1 MSKATFLRYYQDQ
14 LQQLRTLSV
23 DFARANPALAPM
35 LAEPS
40 GDPDVERLL
49 EGVAFLNGL
58 TRQKLDD
65 EFPELLQELAN
76 QLFPHYLRPVPAAT
90 LVVFEPKAPLTEA
103 VQVPAGSELA
113 SLPVDGTRCRFR
125 ISHALQVEPLA
136 LRGFELV
143 HDAGRAPAL
152 RLDFVLQ
159 GIDLA
164 QWRQGPMRPI
174 RLFLGAG
181 YAQAS
186 NLLMLLMTR
195 VAQVEVAAGSPQQM
209 GERFALG
216 RQALR
221 CAGFDHEMLAYPQH
235 AFSGFRVIQ
244 EYFALPEKL
253 LFVELDGFERWSGAR
268 AGQQFSVWLTLTDLP
283 QWSPELRDNSFQLNV
298 VPVLNLFEHPGEP
311 IQHEHRTS
319 EYRVRP
325 ENEKKGHYQIFSV
338 DRVVGYAQ
346 GASEERVYLP
356 FGMAGLPGPTNQ
368 ASQANQPPSSYSLS
382 RRASAVGRGQ
392 DLFLSIATPRHQP
405 LAPETLSI
413 SLTCTNHELPE
424 SLKLGDISQPTSS
437 SPERLSFRNIR
448 PVTPQLDPPADEHL
462 LWRMISHISLNFLSL
477 ADAANLKMMLGLYIF
492 SERQDHGREIAN
504 RHRIAGIESLVAEPE
519 TRLIGRRMLS
529 GQRLRLGC
537 RSSHFASLGGL
548 YVFGCVIER
557 FLGDYAAIN
566 AYTRLELR
574 DIDTGEVFDWPARLG
589 RQCLL

>member
-14 LQQLRTLSV
+14 LQQLRALSV

-40 GDPDVERLL
+40 SDPDVERLL

-76 QLFPHYLRPVPAAT
+76 QLFPHYLRPVPAST
-90 LVVFEPKAPLTEA
+90 LVMFEPRGLLAEPM
-103 VQVPAGSELA
+103 QVPAGSELA

-125 ISHALQVEPLA
+125 TSHALRVEPLA
-136 LRGFELV
+136 LRGVELV
-143 HDAGRAPAL
+143 QHAGKAPAL
-152 RLDFVLQ
+152 RIDFALQ

-164 QWRQGPMRPI
+164 QWQAGPI

-181 YAQAS
+181 FGEACD
-186 NLLMLLMTR
+186 LLMLLMTR
-195 VAQVEVAAGSPQQM
+195 VTQVEVSAGSPQQA
-209 GERFALG
+209 GARFALG

-221 CAGFDHEMLAYPQH
+221 CAGFDHEMLDYPHH
-235 AFSGFRVIQ
+235 AFPGFRIIQ

-253 LFVELDGFERWSGAR
+253 LFVELDGLQRWQGVRSGS
-268 AGQQFSVWLTLTDLP
+268 QFSIWLTLTDLP
-283 QWSPELRDNSFQLNV
+283 EWMPELRESSLLLNV
-298 VPVLNLFEHPGEP
+298 VPVLNLFEHAAEP
-311 IQHEHRTS
+311 IQNEHRMS

-338 DRVVGYAQ
+338 DRVCAYTQ
-346 GASEERVYLP
+346 GESAERLYVP
-356 FGMAGLPGPTNQ
+356 FGMATLPGQ
-368 ASQANQPPSSYSLS
+368 ASQQQASYSLS
-382 RRASAVGRGQ
+382 RRASTVGRGQ
-392 DLFLSIATPRHQP
+392 DLFLSIATPRQHALQ
-405 LAPETLSI
+405 PETLSI
-413 SLTCTNHELPE
+413 TLTCTNHELAG

-437 SPERLSFRNIR
+437 SPERLQFRNIR
-448 PVTPQLDPPADEHL
+448 PVTPQLNPPADEHL

-477 ADAANLKMMLGLYIF
+477 ADADNLKMLLGLYVF

-504 RHRIAGIESLVAEPE
+504 RHRIAGVESLDAEPE
-519 TRLIGRRMLS
+519 TRLIGQRMLS
-529 GQRLRLGC
+529 GQRLRLVC
-537 RSSHFASLGGL
+537 RSSHFASPGGL
-548 YVFGCVIER
+548 YLFGCVIER

-566 AYTRLELR
+566 AYTRLELK
-574 DIDTGEVFDWPARLG
+574 DNDTGAVFEWPARLG

>member
-14 LQQLRTLSV
+14 LQQLRELSV
-23 DFARANPALAPM
+23 DFSRANPALAPM

-40 GDPDVERLL
+40 SDPDVERLL

-76 QLFPHYLRPVPAAT
+76 QLFPHYLRPVPAST
-90 LVVFEPKAPLTEA
+90 LVVFEPKGMLAEA
-103 VQVPAGSELA
+103 MEVAAGSELA

-125 ISHALQVEPLA
+125 TSHALKVEPLA

-143 HDAGRAPAL
+143 QHAGRAPAL
-152 RLDFVLQ
+152 RLDFTLQ

-164 QWRQGPMRPI
+164 QWQAGPI
-174 RLFLGAG
+174 RLFLGANF
-181 YAQAS
+181 AEAS
-186 NLLMLLMTR
+186 NLLTLLMTR
-195 VAQVEVAAGSPQQM
+195 VAQIEVAAGSPQQA
-209 GERFALG
+209 GARFALG

-221 CAGFDHEMLAYPQH
+221 CAGFDHEMLAYPNH
-235 AFSGFRVIQ
+235 AFPGFRVIQ

-253 LFVELDGFERWSGAR
+253 LFVELDGLERWSGGR
-268 AGQQFSVWLTLTDLP
+268 SGPQFSVWLTLTDLP
-283 QWSPELRDNSFQLNV
+283 DWMPELRENSLQLNV
-298 VPVLNLFEHPGEP
+298 VPVLNLFEHAAEP
-311 IQHEHRTS
+311 IQNEHRMS

-338 DRVVGYAQ
+338 DRVCGYVQ
-346 GASEERVYLP
+346 GASEERVYTP
-356 FGMAGLPGPTNQ
+356 FGMAALPGQ
-368 ASQANQPPSSYSLS
+368 AVREQPSYSLS
-382 RRASAVGRGQ
+382 RRAATVGRGQ
-392 DLFLSIATPRHQP
+392 DLFLSIATPRQQE
-405 LAPETLSI
+405 LQSETLSI
-413 SLTCTNHELPE
+413 TLTCTNAELPE
-424 SLKLGDISQPTSS
+424 SLKLGDIAQPTST
-437 SPERLSFRNIR
+437 SPERLQFRNIR
-448 PVTPQLDPPADEHL
+448 PVTPQLNPPADEHL

-477 ADAANLKMMLGLYIF
+477 ADAANLKMMLGLYVF

-504 RHRIAGIESLVAEPE
+504 RHRVAGIEALTAEPE
-519 TRLIGRRMLS
+519 TRLMGRRMLS
-529 GQRLRLGC
+529 GQRLRLVC

-566 AYTRLELR
+566 AYTRLELK
-574 DIDTGEVFDWPARLG
+574 DTDSGAVFEWPARLG

>member
-14 LQQLRTLSV
+14 LQQLRELSV

-40 GDPDVERLL
+40 SDPDVERLL
-49 EGVAFLNGL
+49 EGVAYLNGL

-76 QLFPHYLRPVPAAT
+76 QLFPHYLRPVPAST
-90 LVVFEPKAPLTEA
+90 LVVFEPKGPLSEQM
-103 VQVPAGSELA
+103 QVPAGSELA

-125 ISHALQVEPLA
+125 TSHALQVEPLA

-143 HDAGRAPAL
+143 QHAGRAPAL
-152 RLDFVLQ
+152 RLDFMLQ
-159 GIDLA
+159 GLDLA
-164 QWRQGPMRPI
+164 QWQAGPI

-181 YAQAS
+181 YAEAS

-195 VAQVEVAAGSPQQM
+195 VAQIEVEAGGPQQA
-209 GERFALG
+209 GARFALG
-216 RQALR
+216 KQALR
-221 CAGFDHEMLAYPQH
+221 CAGFDHEMLAYPNH
-235 AFSGFRVIQ
+235 AFPGFRIIQ

-253 LFVELDGFERWSGAR
+253 LFVELDGLGRWAGAR
-268 AGQQFSVWLTLTDLP
+268 GQQFSVWLTLTDLP
-283 QWSPELRDNSFQLNV
+283 DWMPELRENSLQLNV
-298 VPVLNLFEHPGEP
+298 VPVLNLFEHAAEP
-311 IQHEHRTS
+311 IQNEHRMS

-338 DRVVGYAQ
+338 DRVCGYVQ
-346 GASEERVYLP
+346 GASEERFYTP
-356 FGMAGLPGPTNQ
+356 FGMAAMPGH
-368 ASQANQPPSSYSLS
+368 AAQPEASYSLS
-382 RRASAVGRGQ
+382 RRASTVGRGQ
-392 DLFLSIATPRHQP
+392 DMFLSIATPRQQA
-405 LAPETLSI
+405 LQSETLSI
-413 SLTCTNHELPE
+413 TLTCTNHELPG

-448 PVTPQLDPPADEHL
+448 PVTPQLNPPADEHL

-504 RHRIAGIESLVAEPE
+504 RHRVAGIESLVAEPE
-519 TRLIGRRMLS
+519 TRLVGRRMLS
-529 GQRLRLGC
+529 GQWLRLGC

-548 YVFGCVIER
+548 YLFGCVIER

-566 AYTRLELR
+566 AYTRLELT
-574 DIDTGEVFDWPARLG
+574 DSDSGAVFEWPARLG

>member
-14 LQQLRTLSV
+14 LQQLRALSV

-40 GDPDVERLL
+40 SDPDVERLL

-76 QLFPHYLRPVPAAT
+76 QLFPHYLRPVPAST
-90 LVVFEPKAPLTEA
+90 LVVFEPKGALSETMH
-103 VQVPAGSELA
+103 VPAGSELA
-113 SLPVDGTRCRFR
+113 SLPVDDTRCRFR
-125 ISHALQVEPLA
+125 TSHALQVEPLA
-136 LRGFELV
+136 LHGFELV
-143 HDAGRAPAL
+143 QHAGRAPAL
-152 RLDFVLQ
+152 RLDFALQ
-159 GIDLA
+159 GLDLA
-164 QWRQGPMRPI
+164 QWPGAPI

-181 YAQAS
+181 YSQAS
-186 NLLMLLMTR
+186 DLLMLLMTR
-195 VAQVEVAAGSPQQM
+195 VAHIEVTAGSPQQP
-209 GERFALG
+209 GARFPLG

-235 AFSGFRVIQ
+235 AFVGFRTIQ

-253 LFVELDGFERWSGAR
+253 LFIELSGLERWHGAR
-268 AGQQFSVWLTLTDLP
+268 GGQQFSIWLTLTDLP
-283 QWSPELRDNSFQLNV
+283 EWMPELRENSLLLNV
-298 VPVLNLFEHPGEP
+298 VPVLNLFEHAAEP
-311 IQHEHRTS
+311 IQNEHRMS

-338 DRVVGYAQ
+338 DRVVGYVQ
-346 GASEERVYLP
+346 GASEERLYLP
-356 FGMAGLPGPTNQ
+356 FGMAGLPGQ
-368 ASQANQPPSSYSLS
+368 ATQAQASYSLS
-382 RRASAVGRGQ
+382 SRTSTVGRGQ
-392 DLFLSIATPRHQP
+392 DMFLTIATPRQQP
-405 LAPETLSI
+405 LEPETLSI

-424 SLKLGDISQPTSS
+424 SLKVGDISQPTSS
-437 SPERLSFRNIR
+437 SPERLQFRNIR
-448 PVTPQLDPPADEHL
+448 PVTPQLNPPADEHL

-477 ADAANLKMMLGLYIF
+477 ADAVNLKMLLGLYIF

-504 RHRIAGIESLVAEPE
+504 RHRIAGIESLTAEPE

-529 GQRLRLGC
+529 GQRLRLSC

-548 YVFGCVIER
+548 YMFGCVIER

-566 AYTRLELR
+566 AYTQLELR
-574 DIDTGEVFDWPARLG
+574 DNDTGEVFEWPARLG
-589 RQCLL
+589 RQCLI

>member
-90 LVVFEPKAPLTEA
+90 LVVFEPKAALTEA
-103 VQVPAGSELA
+103 VEVPAGSELA

-143 HDAGRAPAL
+143 RDAGRAPAL

-164 QWRQGPMRPI
+164 QWRREPVRPI

-181 YAQAS
+181 FAQAS

-195 VAQVEVAAGSPQQM
+195 VAQVEVAAGSPQQA

-216 RQALR
+216 ARALR

-253 LFVELDGFERWSGAR
+253 LFVEVDGFERWDGAR
-268 AGQQFSVWLTLTDLP
+268 TGQQFSVWLTLTDLP
-283 QWSPELRDNSFQLNV
+283 DWTPELRDNSFQLNV

-338 DRVVGYAQ
+338 DRVVGYVQ

-356 FGMAGLPGPTNQ
+356 FGMAGLPAGQAGQAGP
-368 ASQANQPPSSYSLS
+368 ASQAPASYSLS
-382 RRASAVGRGQ
+382 RRASAIGRGQ
-392 DLFLSIATPRHQP
+392 DLFLSIAIAAPAAAGARDAVDLADLHQPRAAREPEARRHQP
-405 LAPETLSI
+405 A
-413 SLTCTNHELPE
+413 H
-424 SLKLGDISQPTSS
+424 Q
-437 SPERLSFRNIR
+437 
-448 PVTPQLDPPADEHL
+448 
-462 LWRMISHISLNFLSL
+462 
-477 ADAANLKMMLGLYIF
+477 
-492 SERQDHGREIAN
+492 
-504 RHRIAGIESLVAEPE
+504 
-519 TRLIGRRMLS
+519 
-529 GQRLRLGC
+529 
-537 RSSHFASLGGL
+537 
-548 YVFGCVIER
+548 
-557 FLGDYAAIN
+557 
-566 AYTRLELR
+566 
-574 DIDTGEVFDWPARLG
+574 
-589 RQCLL
+589 